1 MLIPFV
7 MPTIIN
13 AAMADVTEVAI
24 LGTAG
29 AIGAFKTCS
38 SVIAKTLT
46 ACNTAQIRQ
55 TEPLTEIPRLMCN
68 GLVLACAI
76 FRK

>member
-29 AIGAFKTCS
+29 AIGAFK
-38 SVIAKTLT
+38 
-46 ACNTAQIRQ
+46 
-55 TEPLTEIPRLMCN
+55 
-68 GLVLACAI
+68 LALL
-76 FRK
+76 